1 MTIQTL
7 LERVGNDPEYGAWHT
22 VSQEMIDEFAELT
35 GDHQWIH
42 VDVERSKRES
52 PFGTTV
58 AHGMLV
64 QSMIPMLLG
73 ESISWMEDFSS
84 GINLGSDKVRFTAP
98 VRSGS
103 RIRGGWSIKSVAEGS
118 AGSVRVIMPVSVEV
132 EGESKPA
139 CYAELVSILYP

>member
-7 LERVGNDPEYGAWHT
+7 LERVGNDPEYGEWHT
-22 VSQEMIDEFAELT
+22 VTQEMIDRFAELT

-64 QSMIPMLLG
+64 QSMIPRLLG
-73 ESISWMEDFSS
+73 ENISWMKDFSS

-103 RIRGGWSIKSVAEGS
+103 RIRGGWSIKSVTEGS

-132 EGESKPA
+132 EGELKPA

>member
-1 MTIQTL
+1 MQTL
-7 LERVGNDPEYGAWHT
+7 LERVGNDPEYGDWHT
-22 VSQEMIDEFAELT
+22 VSQEMIDDFAELT

-42 VDVERSKRES
+42 VDVERSKLES

-58 AHGMLV
+58 AHGMMV
-64 QSMIPMLLG
+64 QSMIPRLLG
-73 ESISWMEDFSS
+73 ANISWMEGFSS

-103 RIRGGWSIKSVAEGS
+103 RIRGSWSIKSVAEGS
-118 AGSVRVIMPVSVEV
+118 AGSVRVIMPVNVEV
-132 EGESKPA
+132 EGETKPA